1 MNYNDLMYIF
11 ANINNVKVNDKSY
24 IGLFYRSYSV
34 VNNRDLQILPWAF
47 FIMNMTL
54 LADLLE

>member
-34 VNNRDLQILPWAF
+34 VNIRDLQILPCAL